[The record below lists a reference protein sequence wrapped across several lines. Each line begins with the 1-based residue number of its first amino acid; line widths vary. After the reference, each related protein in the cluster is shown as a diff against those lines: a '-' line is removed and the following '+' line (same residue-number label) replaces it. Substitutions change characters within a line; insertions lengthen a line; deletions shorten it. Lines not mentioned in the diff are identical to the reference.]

1 LRYFDVM
8 ASSAA
13 HPIFDG
19 DDEQTVRA
27 LRGLRD
33 GELLASLSM
42 CLPDALQGS
51 ADACRV
57 YVAQYRRL
65 TSALL
70 EEGRSV
76 RPDLIVSTPSGLSFC
91 DPAGRPASALIG
103 VLENTSAEGPFTA
116 WALQMPVSEAA
127 ALHLVN
133 RLRGLLGCA
142 VLAEP
147 SDSPEVADDVA
158 AQRFLRRVR
167 FHLNHPDTMSP
178 LQRIMEAFDL
188 SKTDTA
194 RLFGVSRQ
202 AISQWLSDGV
212 PTERQEKVTA
222 LLALLDILQRK
233 LKADRL
239 PGIARRPAPAYGGPT
254 MLELIAQDRHDE
266 LLATTRESFA
276 WHQAA

>member
-1 LRYFDVM
+1 MV
-8 ASSAA
+8 SPSACS
-13 HPIFDG
+13 HRIFDG
-19 DDEQTVRA
+19 DYEQTVRA
-27 LRGLRD
+27 LRGLRG
-33 GELLASLSM
+33 GELLTSLSL
-42 CLPDALQGS
+42 CLPDALHGS

-57 YVAQYRRL
+57 YVADYRRL

-76 RPDLIVSTPSGLSFC
+76 RPDLIVPTATGLTLC
-91 DPAGRPASALIG
+91 DRAGRPASTLIG
-103 VLENTSAEGPFTA
+103 VLENASAEGPFTG
-116 WALQMPVSEAA
+116 WVLRMSVSEAV

-133 RLRGLLGCA
+133 RVRGLLGCP

-147 SDSPEVADDVA
+147 SDPPEVADDVA

-167 FHLNHPDTMSP
+167 FHLNNPDTMNP

-188 SKTDTA
+188 SKTNTA
-194 RLFGVSRQ
+194 ALFGVSRQ

-212 PTERQEKVTA
+212 PTDRQEKITA
-222 LLALLDILQRK
+222 LLALLDNLQRK

-239 PGIARRPAPAYGGPT
+239 PGIARRPAPAYGGVT
-254 MLELIAQDRHDE
+254 MLDLIARDRHDE
-266 LLATTRESFA
+266 LLAITRESFA

>member
-1 LRYFDVM
+1 M
-8 ASSAA
+8 TSSGS
-13 HPIFDG
+13 HPIFHG
-19 DDEQTVRA
+19 DDEQIVRA
-27 LRGLRD
+27 ALHGLRE
-33 GELLASLSM
+33 GELLTSLSQ

-57 YVAQYRRL
+57 YVADYRRL
-65 TSALL
+65 TKALL

-76 RPDLIVSTPSGLSFC
+76 RPDLIVPTTAGLTFC
-91 DPAGRPASALIG
+91 DRAGRPANALIG
-103 VLENTSAEGPFTA
+103 VLENASAEGPFTA
-116 WALQMPVSEAA
+116 WVLRMSVSEAV

-133 RLRGLLGCA
+133 RVRGLLGCP

-147 SDSPEVADDVA
+147 SEPPEVDDDVA
-158 AQRFLRRVR
+158 AQRFVRRVR
-167 FHLNHPDTMSP
+167 FHLNNPDTMNP

-194 RLFGVSRQ
+194 GLFGVSRQ
-202 AISQWLSDGV
+202 AISLWLSDGV
-212 PTERQEKVTA
+212 PTDRQEKVTA

-239 PGIARRPAPAYGGPT
+239 PGIARRRAPAYGGVT
-254 MLELIAQDRHDE
+254 MLDLIAQDRHDE
-266 LLATTRESFA
+266 LLAITRESFA